1 MTDKPLDNNENV
13 ARAVFSP
20 LMIDENGNLSKKQ
33 MDMTSNKLQLIWRNF
48 IQIFT

>member
-20 LMIDENGNLSKKQ
+20 LMIDENGNYQK
-33 MDMTSNKLQLIWRNF
+33 NR
-48 IQIFT
+48 